1 MGPLGGAMV
10 PPDLL
15 RAAIRMTR
23 SMTAGPF
30 GVNLITEFTEEA
42 QLDVCIEERV
52 PVVSFF
58 WNDPPEDFIR
68 RLHAAGVKVW
78 MQVGSL
84 QEAHEAVRCGVD
96 AVVVQGTEAGGH
108 NRSTGTVLSLVPAV
122 VDAIAPVHVIAAGG
136 IADGRGVVAVLALE
150 AEAGLVGHS

>member
-1 MGPLGGAMV
+1 MA
-10 PPDLL
+10 
-15 RAAIRMTR
+15 R
-23 SMTAGPF
+23 SITASPF

-52 PVVSFF
+52 LVVSFF
-58 WNDPPEDFIR
+58 WNDPPQAFIR
-68 RLHAAGVKVW
+68 RLQTAGVKVW

-96 AVVVQGTEAGGH
+96 AVVVQGTEPGRH

-122 VDAIAPVHVIAAGG
+122 VDAIATVPVIAAW
-136 IADGRGVVAVLALE
+136 A
-150 AEAGLVGHS
+150 HT